1 MGNAAHRMQV
11 LINDLLQLS
20 QITAKGKPFKKV
32 DLAVISREVIGDLEV
47 IGDISGSATATGSF
61 GHGYFSG
68 NTAFYFLE

>member
-32 DLAVISREVIGDLEV
+32 DLAVISREVIGDLEARL
-47 IGDISGSATATGSF
+47 GDPGK
-61 GHGYFSG
+61 GHPWEPAQS
-68 NTAFYFLE
+68 